1 MKATDIGIFL
11 HRITYSETSLIVTF
25 YTKLSGLRKFIF
37 KGGKKKAHSLFP
49 MSIGELSFY
58 ERKES
63 DLLLLTSVDPAT
75 THQFQFDPVKS
86 TIAFFLAEVVR
97 KCVHQGEPDEMIY
110 HFVTDQIAR
119 LEQTDEHQYYPIHFL
134 IDFSEILGIQ
144 PFVQD
149 REAAFFNLDD
159 GTFESYSKVELRSAN
174 GEEAALIKHRILG
187 IPSGNH
193 SKEVREKAL
202 EIMLDY
208 YRIHIPNFDA
218 IDSYEIV
225 KEILHA

>member
-1 MKATDIGIFL
+1 MKATDKGVFL
-11 HRITYSETSLIVTF
+11 HRLAYSETSLIVTF
-25 YTKLSGLRKFIF
+25 YTKSSGLRKFIF

-63 DLLLLTSVDPAT
+63 DLLHLTSVDPAT

-97 KCVHQGEPDEMIY
+97 KCIQQGAPDEMLY
-110 HFVTDQIAR
+110 NFVVDQISS
-119 LEQTDEHQYYPIHFL
+119 LEGNEEHQYFPIHFL
-134 IDFSEILGIQ
+134 IDFSEVLGIQ
-144 PFVQD
+144 PYIEEDQ
-149 REAAFFNLDD
+149 AAYFNLDD
-159 GTFESYSKVELRSAN
+159 GTFETYSKVELRVAT
-174 GEEAALIKHRILG
+174 GEAARLIKQRILS
-187 IPSGNH
+187 IETLDH

-202 EIMLDY
+202 EVMLDY
-208 YRIHIPNFDA
+208 YRIHIPNFDT

-225 KEILHA
+225 KEILHS